1 MHSWPS
7 DKEITELTSVRSKP
21 PWNASTDS
29 QKVWGTRRSRSQ
41 EHRERHRRD
50 LDQPCTIA
58 VVGGGAAEE
67 QTSLGCPDARP
78 FS

>member
-50 LDQPCTIA
+50 LDQRALLRRWGWGRHKADFLRLP
-58 VVGGGAAEE
+58 
-67 QTSLGCPDARP
+67 
-78 FS
+78 